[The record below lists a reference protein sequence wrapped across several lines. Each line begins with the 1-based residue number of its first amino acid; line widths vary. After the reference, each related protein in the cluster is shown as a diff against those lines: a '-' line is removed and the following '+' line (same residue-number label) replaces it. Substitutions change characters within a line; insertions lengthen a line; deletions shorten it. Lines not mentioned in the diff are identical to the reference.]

1 MPKREGGGKKKAGA
15 KSDRTGTG
23 GSGAEKAS
31 RAPEVGVYSLKGEKL
46 RNVELP
52 AIFRTPLRRDLI
64 RRDFNAIRAGRRQP
78 YGQSPLSGMKH
89 SVEWWGKGRGVSRVT
104 RIKGQFRG
112 AQSPGTVGG
121 RPAHPPRAERVWA
134 KKINHKER
142 LLARASALGATC
154 SKELVSARG
163 HRFREGL
170 SLPVVVEDE
179 FEKLETTKDVIE
191 ALKSVGVYE
200 DVERAWSG
208 KHQRAGK
215 GKMRGRR
222 FRSPKSLLIVVS
234 RKDGVERGARNLSGV
249 DIATPRQLNTELL
262 APGGDPGRL
271 SLFTESAIEEL
282 RRWKIG

>member
-1 MPKREGGGKKKAGA
+1 MRE
-15 KSDRTGTG
+15 
-23 GSGAEKAS
+23 AEL
-31 RAPEVGVYSLKGEKL
+31 RSLKGERIRGL
-46 RNVELP
+46 ELP
-52 AIFRTPLRRDLI
+52 EVFNTPLRPDLI
-64 RRDFNAIRAGRRQP
+64 RRDFSAIRAARRQP
-78 YGQSPLSGMKH
+78 YGQDPMSGMKH

-134 KKINHKER
+134 KKINRRER

-154 SKELVSARG
+154 RRELVIARG
-163 HRFREGL
+163 HRFKDGI

-179 FEKLETTKDVIE
+179 LEKLERTGEVIE
-191 ALKSVGVYE
+191 ALRDLGVYE
-200 DVERAWSG
+200 DVERAWAG
-208 KHQRAGK
+208 KHQRAGR

-234 RKDGVERGARNLSGV
+234 RKDGIERGARNLAGV

-262 APGGDPGRL
+262 APGGDAGRL
-271 SLFTESAIEEL
+271 CLFTESAIEEL
-282 RRWKIG
+282 RRGKIG